1 MRRWKSSR
9 TWVLGIAV
17 LVFVVC
23 CVLPVASLFLEIL
36 RRPAAIT
43 SELLLDARRR
53 GLLFNTVALGAGAAV
68 VASVIGVPLGILLGR
83 VPFPAKGLIRIALA
97 APAFIPPYVM
107 ALAWVY
113 LGIGLPF
120 VSRDVASGWTY
131 SLPAAVLVLALV
143 FYPLSMLAAEVAIR
157 RVDGRFEE
165 AGLMVARPRRVLL
178 RITLPLAAPVTIAA
192 GLLIFVLAISEFG
205 VPGLLRVRVYTTEVF
220 TAFAALYDAARAVV
234 LTLPLLALCA
244 IVAAIA
250 AAVVGDRLVTSRR
263 TVSMQPLFAERWRRP
278 GVVFAFLIIAAA
290 LVAPLVVLGRQA
302 AGAES
307 PAAVLAG
314 STTAI
319 ANSLTLAAA
328 GATLVVAV
336 AIWLGYFR
344 ARTSHHGHAA
354 DIIFLVLFAIPSTVV
369 GVGLIGLWNRPG
381 LPGAV
386 YDSNSMFVI
395 GYLARFVPVA
405 ALMLAASARYVPLA
419 HEEAAAVGGAHWP
432 RTVARIVLPQMRLG
446 IAAAWIVVFVLA
458 FGELGVSI
466 LVAPP
471 GEATL
476 PIRIYTMIANTPP
489 SHVAVFALL
498 QTAIVLIGVVALGAL
513 ASSRHVR

>member
-1 MRRWKSSR
+1 MGRWPSSR
-9 TWVLGIAV
+9 TWVLVVAV

-23 CVLPVASLFLEIL
+23 CVLPVASLFLELL
-36 RRPAAIT
+36 RRPTALT

-53 GLLFNTVALGAGAAV
+53 GLLSNTIALGVGAALGA
-68 VASVIGVPLGILLGR
+68 SLIGVPLGVLLGR
-83 VPFPAKGLIRIALA
+83 VAFPAKGPIRVALA

-113 LGIGLPF
+113 LGNGFPL
-120 VSRDVASGWTY
+120 VNRDVASGWIH
-131 SLPAAVLVLALV
+131 SLPAAVIILALV
-143 FYPLSMLAAEVAIR
+143 FYPLSMLATEVAIR
-157 RVDGRFEE
+157 RVDGRLEE
-165 AGLMVARPRRVLL
+165 AGLTVAPPGRVLL
-178 RITLPLAAPVTIAA
+178 RITLPLVAPVALAA
-192 GLLIFVLAISEFG
+192 ALLVFVLAISEFG

-220 TAFAALYDAARAVV
+220 TAFAALYDATRAVV

-244 IVAAIA
+244 IVAASA
-250 AAVVGDRLVTSRR
+250 AALLGDRLVTSRR
-263 TVSMQPLFAERWRRP
+263 TVSIQPRIAERWRRP
-278 GVVFAFLIIAAA
+278 GVLFAFLIIAGA
-290 LVAPLVVLGRQA
+290 LVAPLLVLGEEA
-302 AGAES
+302 AGAGS

-314 STTAI
+314 STPAI
-319 ANSLTLAAA
+319 ANSLALAAT

-336 AIWLGYFR
+336 AIGLGYFR
-344 ARTSHHGHAA
+344 TRASRYGPAA

-381 LPGAV
+381 LPGEI
-386 YDSNSMFVI
+386 YDSNAMFVI

-405 ALMLAASARYVPLA
+405 ALMLAASTRNVPLA
-419 HEEAAAVGGAHWP
+419 HEEAAAVSGAPWL

-446 IAAAWIVVFVLA
+446 IAAVWIVVFVLA

-471 GEATL
+471 GDATL

-498 QTAIVLIGVVALGAL
+498 QTTVVLTAVAALGIL
-513 ASSRHVR
+513 ATSLRVR

>member
-1 MRRWKSSR
+1 MGRWPSSR

-17 LVFVVC
+17 LSFVVC

-36 RRPAAIT
+36 HRPAAIT

-53 GLLFNTVALGAGAAV
+53 GLLSNTVALGLGAALG
-68 VASVIGVPLGILLGR
+68 ASLIGIPLGILLGR
-83 VPFPAKGLIRIALA
+83 VAFPAKGLIRIALA
-97 APAFIPPYVM
+97 TPAFIPPYVM

-113 LGIGLPF
+113 LANGF
-120 VSRDVASGWTY
+120 TMMNRDVASGWIH
-131 SLPAAVLVLALV
+131 SLPAAVIVLALV
-143 FYPLSMLAAEVAIR
+143 FYPLSMLATEVAIR
-157 RVDGRFEE
+157 RVDGRLEE
-165 AGLMVARPRRVLL
+165 AGLTVARPGQVLL
-178 RITLPLAAPVTIAA
+178 RITLPLVAPVTLAA
-192 GLLIFVLAISEFG
+192 ALLIFVMAISEFG

-244 IVAAIA
+244 IVAAA
-250 AAVVGDRLVTSRR
+250 AAALLGDRVVASRR
-263 TVSMQPLFAERWRRP
+263 TISIQPRLAEQWRRP
-278 GVVFAFLIIAAA
+278 GILFALLIIAGA
-290 LVAPLVVLGRQA
+290 LVAPLLVLGEQA
-302 AGAES
+302 AGADS
-307 PAAVLAG
+307 LAAVLAG
-314 STTAI
+314 STSAI
-319 ANSLTLAAA
+319 ANSLVLAAV

-344 ARTSHHGHAA
+344 ARTSHGGHAA
-354 DIIFLVLFAIPSTVV
+354 DIIFLVLFAIPSTVL
-369 GVGLIGLWNRPG
+369 GVGLIGLWNKPG

-386 YDSNSMFVI
+386 YDSSSMFVI

-405 ALMLAASARYVPLA
+405 ALILAASTRYVPLA
-419 HEEAAAVGGAHWP
+419 HEEAASVGGAHWM
-432 RTVARIVLPQMRLG
+432 RTVSRIVLPQMRLG
-446 IAAAWIVVFVLA
+446 IAAVWIVVFVLA

-498 QTAIVLIGVVALGAL
+498 QTAIVLIGVAALGIL
-513 ASSRHVR
+513 ASSLRIR